1 MDNIRATIKTL
12 FSQINPNEIINTLL
26 QSTSTK
32 SGLVIDE
39 QMFCQKFMIENKC
52 YTIDQVCELYRLWQD
67 KWLYSPSEITNQPH
81 KNLFNILLHFTKEV
95 LTENSNIP
103 VCRYTQLLR
112 WRMLSHFL
120 SETLFITAFL
130 AEKDVSLHMRRSR
143 FDWNITIGHD
153 NACIN
158 SIIKKGVTDL
168 HFHLRGSSLN
178 YELNWLCLMN
188 HINNRRKDFQKLEKC
203 LSYRI
208 STKDME
214 RWDSFHLKT
223 VKACAIRYYLFQITK
238 DTNSL
243 DIKQT
248 KADLY
253 RILQCEQDFQ
263 TDTFEN
269 LSHSINTERTGKR
282 MSVDKSISD
291 MMALDYA
298 IELPKYQNICN
309 PSAFVMSGERKLMY
323 KMFFRIY
330 SGEASYE
337 ETMLFYIYLLQKTQ
351 IRKELI
357 QLNDLEGFNNF
368 ADYEHRK
375 ELFTQNYPEYQKMI
389 IPMAVHSAFAEK
401 GLKYLECRISPK
413 STSQELVQT
422 IQESDKLIKEVT
434 GPQCEDLKDKYYY
447 IIHFIKLKDE
457 NEETIADDFLG
468 VIKYRHSYL
477 RKKIKTQAQA
487 ILGALKQQDSA
498 NRIAGVD
505 AANSELYCR
514 PEVFGPVFRFLKEQN
529 QCNLGFTYHV
539 GEDFWDITDGLRA
552 IDEAILFLNLNGN
565 DRMGHALAL
574 GIDVKKYYKS
584 RNNRIVMTKQNW
596 MDNAMWMHYKA
607 RELGINMPTDIV
619 LELEKTFSQFYDEIY
634 LDNLHLPIEGNE
646 ELLKG
651 RDINV
656 YRQSWLLRGDD
667 PEYYAKDLN
676 YLTSLINTQEMQSSW
691 LHSALHRNE
700 NANLARK
707 HKIAFYLYHLYQ
719 YDANV
724 RRRGA
729 QRYEKVITPALVN
742 LIENIQ
748 EGMRKQIAH
757 KHLCIEANI
766 TSNLFIGRIGRYMQH
781 PIIKLYKKGLYK
793 EDADPHSI
801 SISINTDD
809 KGIFSTSIEEEY
821 ALIALALEKEK
832 EDGDIE
838 IHKHSSWDVYEW
850 LDNIRRIGWTQRFK
864 QNN

>member
-26 QSTSTK
+26 QSTPTK

-243 DIKQT
+243 DLKQT

>member
-1 MDNIRATIKTL
+1 
-12 FSQINPNEIINTLL
+12 
-26 QSTSTK
+26 
-32 SGLVIDE
+32 
-39 QMFCQKFMIENKC
+39 
-52 YTIDQVCELYRLWQD
+52 
-67 KWLYSPSEITNQPH
+67 
-81 KNLFNILLHFTKEV
+81 
-95 LTENSNIP
+95 
-103 VCRYTQLLR
+103 
-112 WRMLSHFL
+112 
-120 SETLFITAFL
+120 
-130 AEKDVSLHMRRSR
+130 
-143 FDWNITIGHD
+143 
-153 NACIN
+153 
-158 SIIKKGVTDL
+158 
-168 HFHLRGSSLN
+168 
-178 YELNWLCLMN
+178 MN

>member
-26 QSTSTK
+26 QSTPTK

-468 VIKYRHSYL
+468 VIRHSYL

>member
-12 FSQINPNEIINTLL
+12 FSQINPNEIIGALL
-26 QSTSTK
+26 QFSPSQ
-32 SGLVIDE
+32 SEFVIDE

-67 KWLYSPSEITNQPH
+67 KWSYSPSEMESHPH
-81 KNLFNILLHFTKEV
+81 KNLFHILLHFTKEV
-95 LTENSNIP
+95 LTESCNTP

-112 WRMLSHFL
+112 WRMLSNFL
-120 SETLFITAFL
+120 SESLFITAFL
-130 AEKDVSLHMRRSR
+130 AEKDVSLHKQRNR

-158 SIIKKGVTDL
+158 SIMKKGVTDL

-188 HINNRRKDFQKLEKC
+188 HIKNRHKDFRKLEKC
-203 LSYRI
+203 LSYQI
-208 STKDME
+208 STKDKE

-238 DTNSL
+238 GIDTPYINENL
-243 DIKQT
+243 HK
-248 KADLY
+248 
-253 RILQCEQDFQ
+253 ILQCNQDFQ
-263 TDTFEN
+263 TDIFEE
-269 LSHSINTERTGKR
+269 LTYYINTARTARR
-282 MSVDKSISD
+282 MSVAEPINS
-291 MMALDYA
+291 MLALDYA
-298 IELPKYQNICN
+298 IDLTEYQNICN
-309 PSAFVMSGERKLMY
+309 PCAFILSGERKLMY
-323 KMFFRIY
+323 KMFCRIY
-330 SGEASYE
+330 SGEASHK

-375 ELFTQNYPEYQKMI
+375 ELFTQNYPEYQKMT
-389 IPMAVHSAFAEK
+389 IPMAIHSAFAEK

-413 STSQELVQT
+413 STPKELVQT
-422 IQESDKLIKEVT
+422 IRQNDWLIQQITNSESECLT
-434 GPQCEDLKDKYYY
+434 NKYYY
-447 IIHFIKLKDE
+447 IIHFIKLRDE
-457 NEETIADDFLG
+457 NEKAANDDFLG
-468 VIKYRHSYL
+468 VIKYRHFYL
-477 RKKIKTQAQA
+477 RKKIKAQAQA
-487 ILGALKQQDSA
+487 ILGALKYRNTA

-529 QCNLGFTYHV
+529 QYGLGFTYHV

-552 IDEAILFLNLNGN
+552 IDEAILFLKLDGN

-574 GIDVKKYYKS
+574 GIDVKKYYRS
-584 RNNRIVMTKQNW
+584 RNYCIVMSKQNW

-634 LDNLHLPIEGNE
+634 LDNQHLSIEGNE

-667 PEYYAKDLN
+667 PEYYTKDLN
-676 YLTSLINTQEMQSSW
+676 YLTQLINTQEIQSVW
-691 LHSALHRNE
+691 FHSALLRNE
-700 NANLARK
+700 DINLARK

-724 RRRGA
+724 RRRGS
-729 QRYEKVITPALVN
+729 QQYEKKISPTLVK
-742 LIENIQ
+742 LIEDIQ

-781 PIIKLYKKGLYK
+781 PIIKLYKKGLHK
-793 EDADPHSI
+793 EDANPHSI

-809 KGIFSTSIEEEY
+809 KGIFNTSIEEEY

-832 EDGDIE
+832 EEENTE

-850 LDNIRRIGWTQRFK
+850 LDNIRQIGWTQCFK